1 MACIRENLEYIYH
14 ICMYMYLLI
23 SGYKATQLGS
33 SMIHINYVCEHNIY
47 SSDFWF

>member
-33 SMIHINYVCEHNIY
+33 SMIHINYVCEHNIQVI
-47 SSDFWF
+47 FWF